1 MKIIVWYHQNGKE
14 EDPINRG
21 WLVLAFSCMAS
32 RNKFACNGFMENIN
46 LSTTA
51 TLITQPRV
59 KEFPSWNNKTVAL
72 PQLLTYEINIT
83 CVEITKVTTV
93 FSNWYSGFHIIFS
106 NKILQK
112 PAVTQT
118 SQQNHVMLPLHQT
131 QEK

>member
-46 LSTTA
+46 FSTTA

-72 PQLLTYEINIT
+72 HQLLNYKIQIT
-83 CVEITKVTTV
+83 CVEITKVTAIFT
-93 FSNWYSGFHIIFS
+93 NWYSVFNILFVIRSCKNEGQPKLHNII
-106 NKILQK
+106 
-112 PAVTQT
+112 
-118 SQQNHVMLPLHQT
+118 MLPLHQT